1 MAAYVIANI
10 EVTDPALYDDYRKGV
25 AATVTAHGGRFLA
38 RGGAAESLEG
48 PFAVKRVVILEF
60 PDMAAIR
67 AWYASPEY
75 LPLLQLRQRASNGDL
90 FIVQGV

>member
-10 EVTDPALYDDYRKGV
+10 EVTDPAVYDDYRKGV
-25 AATVTAHGGRFLA
+25 AATITAHGGRFLA

-48 PFAVKRVVILEF
+48 EYAVKRMVIVEF
-60 PDMAAIR
+60 SDMAALR

-75 LPLLQLRQRASNGDL
+75 QPLLEMRKRASNGDL